1 MAKERLD
8 IKQQVTDA
16 IITEIEAGTPP
27 WRKPWTGETGG
38 ACFPLRH
45 NGEAYRGINILILW
59 LTSMKRGYTSA
70 RWMTFKQARELGG
83 CVRKGETSTKSVYYD
98 TYEKET
104 EGDNGETETR
114 TSRFAKSFSVF
125 NADQIDRLPDDYYIR
140 PVPPRDLGTEA
151 DPALDAFF
159 TATGAKIVTKDD
171 PRAYYSPKDDHVH
184 MPPIATFHDAAGYY
198 GCLSH
203 EVGHY
208 YLSDHR
214 IGTQKKFTTKA
225 EYAIGELEA
234 EVFSAFLAVHL
245 GFEPHFDQTAAYVE
259 GWLKALKEDRNAIF
273 SAAAQAQKAFDHV
286 VGLVAESGKGAV
298 AT

>member
-1 MAKERLD
+1 MVHLLIFKPIRQFTRD
-8 IKQQVTDA
+8 VTRS
-16 IITEIEAGTPP
+16 IIREQT
-27 WRKPWTGETGG
+27 WFVQHR
-38 ACFPLRH
+38 CL
-45 NGEAYRGINILILW
+45 
-59 LTSMKRGYTSA
+59 
-70 RWMTFKQARELGG
+70 TFKQARELDG
-83 CVRKGETSTKSVYYD
+83 CVRKGERSTKSVYYG

-125 NADQIDRLPDDYYIR
+125 NTDQIDELPDDYYIR
-140 PVPPRDLGTEA
+140 PAPPRDLGTEA
-151 DPALDAFF
+151 DTALDAFF
-159 TATGAKIVTKDD
+159 SATGAKIVTTDD
-171 PRAYYSPKDDHVH
+171 PRAYYSPQDDHVQ

-208 YLSDHR
+208 YLADHR
-214 IGTQKKFTTKA
+214 IGMQKKFTTKA
-225 EYAIGELEA
+225 EYAMGELEA
-234 EVFSAFLAVHL
+234 EIFSAFLAVHL

-286 VGLVAESGKGAV
+286 VGLAIDRMTDA
-298 AT
+298 AAA